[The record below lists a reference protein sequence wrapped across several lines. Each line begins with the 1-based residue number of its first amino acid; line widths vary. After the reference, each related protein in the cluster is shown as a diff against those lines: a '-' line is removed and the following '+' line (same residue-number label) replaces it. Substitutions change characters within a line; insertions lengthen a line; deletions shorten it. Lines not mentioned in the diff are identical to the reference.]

1 MIKKILLLFCLLTLV
16 SCGVKNNSKLTGRKS
31 KTKELVSKE
40 QYRAQ
45 QKKVEE
51 QRRIQDDAK
60 RERDKRTAAK
70 NSETLEATSRISVT
84 ADMIQDYILQYKDIA
99 KDNMSSYGIP
109 ASITLAQGVL
119 ESGSGQGT
127 LSRNANNH
135 FGIKCHK
142 EWDGPSVRHTDD
154 APDECFRKYDAPEE
168 SYRDHSQFLVSRS
181 RYNDLFLLEKDDYE
195 GWAHG
200 LKKAGYATDP
210 KYANKLISLIERYT
224 LDQYDRE
231 VLGLTSPRPKKEI
244 EKKAETKVETKAKAE
259 TKAGAKTHVVQKGD
273 TLYSISK
280 KYNTTVAK
288 LQKTNKLDGTNL
300 SIGQRLK
307 L

>member
-1 MIKKILLLFCLLTLV
+1 MIKKIFLLFCLLTLV
-16 SCGVKNNSKLTGRKS
+16 SCGVKNNSKLTGKKS

-51 QRRIQDDAK
+51 QRRIQDEAK
-60 RERDKRTAAK
+60 REKDKRTAAK
-70 NSETLEATSRISVT
+70 TSETLEATSRISVT

-154 APDECFRKYDAPEE
+154 APDECFRKYEAPEE

-181 RYNDLFLLEKDDYE
+181 RYNDLFALDKDDYE

-244 EKKAETKVETKAKAE
+244 EKKAEVKVDTKAKVDAKS
-259 TKAGAKTHVVQKGD
+259 TSKTHVVQKGD

-288 LQKTNKLDGTNL
+288 LQKSNNLDGTNL

>member
-1 MIKKILLLFCLLTLV
+1 M
-16 SCGVKNNSKLTGRKS
+16 
-31 KTKELVSKE
+31 
-40 QYRAQ
+40 
-45 QKKVEE
+45 
-51 QRRIQDDAK
+51 
-60 RERDKRTAAK
+60 
-70 NSETLEATSRISVT
+70 
-84 ADMIQDYILQYKDIA
+84 
-99 KDNMSSYGIP
+99 
-109 ASITLAQGVL
+109 
-119 ESGSGQGT
+119 
-127 LSRNANNH
+127 
-135 FGIKCHK
+135 
-142 EWDGPSVRHTDD
+142 
-154 APDECFRKYDAPEE
+154 
-168 SYRDHSQFLVSRS
+168 
-181 RYNDLFLLEKDDYE
+181 
-195 GWAHG
+195 
-200 LKKAGYATDP
+200 
-210 KYANKLISLIERYT
+210 IERYT

>member
-1 MIKKILLLFCLLTLV
+1 MFRKILLMFCLLTLV
-16 SCGVKNNSKLTGRKS
+16 SCGVKNNSKLTGKKIKS
-31 KTKELVSKE
+31 KELVSKE
-40 QYRAQ
+40 QYRVQ
-45 QKKVEE
+45 QRKVEE
-51 QRRIQDDAK
+51 QRRVQEEAK
-60 RERDKRTAAK
+60 REKEKERKESVRS
-70 NSETLEATSRISVT
+70 SETLVATSNISVT
-84 ADMIQDYILQYKDIA
+84 TDMIRDYILQYKDIA
-99 KDNMSSYGIP
+99 KDNMTSYGIP

-142 EWDGPSVRHTDD
+142 EWEGPSVRHTDD

-181 RYNDLFLLEKDDYE
+181 RYNELFKLDKDDYE

-231 VLGLTSPRPKKEI
+231 VLGDRPAK
-244 EKKAETKVETKAKAE
+244 EKKGTKREVDGGRSEARVSNAKSH
-259 TKAGAKTHVVQKGD
+259 TVQKGD

-288 LQKTNKLDGTNL
+288 LQKINNLNGTNL

>member
-1 MIKKILLLFCLLTLV
+1 MSKKILLMFCLLTLV
-16 SCGVKNNSKLTGRKS
+16 SCGVKNNSKLTGKKIKS
-31 KTKELVSKE
+31 RELVSKE
-40 QYRAQ
+40 KYRAQ
-45 QKKVEE
+45 QRNAEE
-51 QRRIQDDAK
+51 QRRVQDEARK
-60 RERDKRTAAK
+60 EKERERRVAAK
-70 NSETLEATSRISVT
+70 SSETLEATSRIAVT
-84 ADMIQDYILQYKDIA
+84 TDMIQDYILQYKDIA
-99 KDNMSSYGIP
+99 KDNMSQFGIP

-127 LSRNANNH
+127 LSKNANNH
-135 FGIKCHK
+135 FGIKCHN

-154 APDECFRKYDAPEE
+154 APDECFRKYEAPEE
-168 SYRDHSQFLVSRS
+168 SYRDHSKFLVTRS
-181 RYNDLFLLEKDDYE
+181 RYNALFSLDQDDYE

-210 KYANKLISLIERYT
+210 KYATKLISLIERYS

-231 VLGLTSPRPKKEI
+231 VLGNKPAKVKKEI
-244 EKKAETKVETKAKAE
+244 KKEVENKKTETRVASS
-259 TKAGAKTHVVQKGD
+259 KTHTVQKGD

-288 LQKTNKLDGTNL
+288 LQKTNNLNGTNL

>member
-1 MIKKILLLFCLLTLV
+1 MMRKILLLFCLLTLV
-16 SCGVKNNSKLTGRKS
+16 SCGVKNNSKLTGKKS
-31 KTKELVSKE
+31 RTKELVSKE

-51 QRRIQDDAK
+51 QRRIQEEAK
-60 RERDKRTAAK
+60 KEKRTAAK
-70 NSETLEATSRISVT
+70 SSETLEATSRISVT

-99 KDNMSSYGIP
+99 KENMSSYGIP

-142 EWDGPSVRHTDD
+142 EWEGPSVRHTDD

-168 SYRDHSQFLVSRS
+168 SYRDHSQFLVTRS
-181 RYNDLFLLEKDDYE
+181 RYNDLFQLDKDDYE

-231 VLGLTSPRPKKEI
+231 VLGLSSPRPKKER
-244 EKKAETKVETKAKAE
+244 EKKTETKVETKAKAE
-259 TKAGAKTHVVQKGD
+259 TKVVAKTHVVQKGD

>member
-1 MIKKILLLFCLLTLV
+1 MIKKILLLFCLLALV

-244 EKKAETKVETKAKAE
+244 EKKAETKVETKVKAE

>member
-1 MIKKILLLFCLLTLV
+1 MIKKILLLFCLLALV

-45 QKKVEE
+45 QKKIEE

>member
-259 TKAGAKTHVVQKGD
+259 TKTGAKTHVVQKGD

>member
-1 MIKKILLLFCLLTLV
+1 MIKKIFLLFCLLALV
-16 SCGVKNNSKLTGRKS
+16 SCGVKNNSKLTGKKS

-51 QRRIQDDAK
+51 QRRIQDEAK
-60 RERDKRTAAK
+60 REKDKRTAAK
-70 NSETLEATSRISVT
+70 TSETLEATSRISVT

-154 APDECFRKYDAPEE
+154 APDECFRKYEAPEE

-181 RYNDLFLLEKDDYE
+181 RYNDLFALDKDDYE

-244 EKKAETKVETKAKAE
+244 EKKAEVKVDTKAKVDAKS
-259 TKAGAKTHVVQKGD
+259 TAKTHVVQKGD

-288 LQKTNKLDGTNL
+288 LQKSNNLDGTNL

>member
-51 QRRIQDDAK
+51 QRRIQEETK

-244 EKKAETKVETKAKAE
+244 EKKAETTVETKAKAE

>member
-1 MIKKILLLFCLLTLV
+1 MYRKLLFIFCILTLV
-16 SCGVKNNSKLTGRKS
+16 SCGAKHNSKLTGNKLKS
-31 KTKELVSKE
+31 KELVSKE
-40 QYRAQ
+40 KYREQ
-45 QKKVEE
+45 QKKSED
-51 QRRIQDDAK
+51 QRRVQEETK
-60 RERDKRTAAK
+60 K
-70 NSETLEATSRISVT
+70 NKEKETLVATSQVSVT
-84 ADMIQDYILQYKDIA
+84 ADMIQDYILQYKEIA
-99 KDNMSSYGIP
+99 KNNMTTYGIP

-168 SYRDHSQFLVSRS
+168 SYKDHSLFLVSRS
-181 RYNDLFLLEKDDYE
+181 RYSDLFNLDKDDYE

-231 VLGLTSPRPKKEI
+231 VLGDSKPARVKKET
-244 EKKAETKVETKAKAE
+244 EGKKTGTKIASNS
-259 TKAGAKTHVVQKGD
+259 HVVQKGD
-273 TLYSISK
+273 TLYCIK
-280 KYNTTVAK
+280 K
-288 LQKTNKLDGTNL
+288 LRR
-300 SIGQRLK
+300 II
-307 L
+307 

>member
-51 QRRIQDDAK
+51 QRRIQEETK

-244 EKKAETKVETKAKAE
+244 EKKAETTVVTKAKVE

>member
-1 MIKKILLLFCLLTLV
+1 MIKKILLLFCLLALV

-259 TKAGAKTHVVQKGD
+259 TKAGTKTHVVQKGD

>member
-1 MIKKILLLFCLLTLV
+1 MIRKILLLFCLLTLV
-16 SCGVKNNSKLTGRKS
+16 SCGVKNNSKFTGKKS

-51 QRRIQDDAK
+51 QRRIQEEAK
-60 RERDKRTAAK
+60 REKDKRTAAK
-70 NSETLEATSRISVT
+70 TSETLEATSRISVT
-84 ADMIQDYILQYKDIA
+84 TDMIQDYILQYKDIA

-181 RYNDLFLLEKDDYE
+181 RYNDLFALDKDDYE

-231 VLGLTSPRPKKEI
+231 VLGLTSPRAKKEVD
-244 EKKAETKVETKAKAE
+244 KKAEVKVDTKTKIDTKAV
-259 TKAGAKTHVVQKGD
+259 AKSHVVQKGD

-288 LQKTNKLDGTNL
+288 LQKSNNLDGTNL

>member
-1 MIKKILLLFCLLTLV
+1 MFCLLTLV
-16 SCGVKNNSKLTGRKS
+16 SCGVKNNSKLTGKKVKS
-31 KTKELVSKE
+31 KELVTKE

-45 QKKVEE
+45 QKKAEE
-51 QRRIQDDAK
+51 QRHSQEEARKD
-60 RERDKRTAAK
+60 RRTAAR
-70 NSETLEATSRISVT
+70 NNEVLEATSRISVT
-84 ADMIQDYILQYKDIA
+84 SDIIQDYILQYKDIA
-99 KDNMSSYGIP
+99 KNNMSSYGIP

-142 EWDGPSVRHTDD
+142 EWEGPSVRHTDD
-154 APDECFRKYDAPEE
+154 APDECFRKYEAPEE
-168 SYRDHSQFLVSRS
+168 SYRDHSLFLVSRS
-181 RYNDLFLLEKDDYE
+181 RYNDLFQLDKDDYE

-210 KYANKLISLIERYT
+210 KYATKLISLIERYT

-231 VLGLTSPRPKKEI
+231 VLGSSTPRVKKEI
-244 EKKAETKVETKAKAE
+244 DSKKIETKVETKSE
-259 TKAGAKTHVVQKGD
+259 TKAIAKTHVVQKGD

-280 KYNTTVAK
+280 KYNTTVAQ
-288 LQKTNKLDGTNL
+288 LQKTNKLDGTGL

>member
-1 MIKKILLLFCLLTLV
+1 MSKKILLMFCLLTLV
-16 SCGVKNNSKLTGRKS
+16 SCGVKKNSKLTGKKN
-31 KTKELVSKE
+31 KTSELVSKE
-40 QYRAQ
+40 KYRAQ
-45 QKKVEE
+45 QRQVEE
-51 QRRIQDDAK
+51 QRRVHEETKKEKEKEK
-60 RERDKRTAAK
+60 RVAAK
-70 NSETLEATSRISVT
+70 SSETLEATSRVAVT
-84 ADMIQDYILQYKDIA
+84 TDMIQDYILLYKDIA
-99 KDNMSSYGIP
+99 KDNMSQFGIP

-154 APDECFRKYDAPEE
+154 APDECFRKYDRPEE

-181 RYNDLFLLEKDDYE
+181 RYNDLFSLDKDDYE

-210 KYANKLISLIERYT
+210 KYAFKLISLIERYS

-231 VLGLTSPRPKKEI
+231 VLGDKPAKVKKEI
-244 EKKAETKVETKAKAE
+244 DTKQSETRVASS
-259 TKAGAKTHVVQKGD
+259 KTHTVQKGD

-288 LQKTNKLDGTNL
+288 LQKTNNLNGTNL

>member
-1 MIKKILLLFCLLTLV
+1 MIRKTLLLFCILMLV
-16 SCGVKNNSKLTGRKS
+16 SCGAKKNSTLTGKKVQS
-31 KTKELVSKE
+31 KELVSKE
-40 QYRAQ
+40 EYRAKQ
-45 QKKVEE
+45 RKVEE
-51 QRRIQDDAK
+51 QRRVQEETRK
-60 RERDKRTAAK
+60 EKERERKVAGK
-70 NSETLEATSRISVT
+70 SSETLVATSNVSVT

-99 KDNMSSYGIP
+99 KDNMTSYGIP

-127 LSRNANNH
+127 LSKNANNH

-154 APDECFRKYDAPEE
+154 APDECFRKYDQPEE

-181 RYNDLFLLEKDDYE
+181 RYNDLFLLDQDDYE

-210 KYANKLISLIERYT
+210 KYASKLISLIERYT

-231 VLGLTSPRPKKEI
+231 VLGDRPAKIKKEV
-244 EKKAETKVETKAKAE
+244 ENKKKETTVVSS
-259 TKAGAKTHVVQKGD
+259 KTHTVQKGD

-288 LQKTNKLDGTNL
+288 LQKTNNIKGTSL

-307 L
+307 I

>member
-1 MIKKILLLFCLLTLV
+1 MSKKILLMFCLLTLV
-16 SCGVKNNSKLTGRKS
+16 SCGVKNNSKLTGKKIKS
-31 KTKELVSKE
+31 RELVSKE
-40 QYRAQ
+40 KYRAQ
-45 QKKVEE
+45 QRNAEE
-51 QRRIQDDAK
+51 QRRVQDEARK
-60 RERDKRTAAK
+60 EKERERRVAAK
-70 NSETLEATSRISVT
+70 SSETLEATSRIAVT
-84 ADMIQDYILQYKDIA
+84 TDMIQDYILQYKDIA
-99 KDNMSSYGIP
+99 KDNMSQFGIP

-127 LSRNANNH
+127 LSKNANNH
-135 FGIKCHK
+135 FGIKCHN

-154 APDECFRKYDAPEE
+154 APDECFRKYEAPEE
-168 SYRDHSQFLVSRS
+168 SYRDHSQFLVTRS
-181 RYNDLFLLEKDDYE
+181 RYNALFSLDQDDYE

-210 KYANKLISLIERYT
+210 KYATKLISLIERYS

-231 VLGLTSPRPKKEI
+231 VLGNKPGKVKKEI
-244 EKKAETKVETKAKAE
+244 KKEVENKKTETRVASS
-259 TKAGAKTHVVQKGD
+259 KTHTVQKGD

-288 LQKTNKLDGTNL
+288 LQKTNNLNGTNL

>member
-1 MIKKILLLFCLLTLV
+1 MIRKTLLLFCILMLV
-16 SCGVKNNSKLTGRKS
+16 SCGAKKNSTLTGKKVQS
-31 KTKELVSKE
+31 KELVSKE
-40 QYRAQ
+40 EYRAKQ
-45 QKKVEE
+45 RKVEE
-51 QRRIQDDAK
+51 QRRVQEETRK
-60 RERDKRTAAK
+60 EKERERKVAGK
-70 NSETLEATSRISVT
+70 SSETLVATSNVSVT

-99 KDNMSSYGIP
+99 KDNMTSYGIP

-127 LSRNANNH
+127 LSKNANNH

-154 APDECFRKYDAPEE
+154 APDECFRKYDQPEE

-181 RYNDLFLLEKDDYE
+181 RYNDLFLLDQDDYE

-210 KYANKLISLIERYT
+210 KYASKLISLIERYT

-231 VLGLTSPRPKKEI
+231 VLGDRPAKIKKEV
-244 EKKAETKVETKAKAE
+244 ENKKRKQRSFLLKRIRCK
-259 TKAGAKTHVVQKGD
+259 KGIPFIPSQKNI
-273 TLYSISK
+273 TL
-280 KYNTTVAK
+280 
-288 LQKTNKLDGTNL
+288 L
-300 SIGQRLK
+300 
-307 L
+307 

>member
-1 MIKKILLLFCLLTLV
+1 MIKKILLLFCLLALV

>member
-51 QRRIQDDAK
+51 QRRIQEETK

-244 EKKAETKVETKAKAE
+244 EKKAETTVATKAKVE

>member
-1 MIKKILLLFCLLTLV
+1 MMRKILLLFCLLTLV
-16 SCGVKNNSKLTGRKS
+16 SCGVKNNSKLTGKKS
-31 KTKELVSKE
+31 RTKELVSKE

-45 QKKVEE
+45 QRKIEE
-51 QRRIQDDAK
+51 QRRVQEEAK
-60 RERDKRTAAK
+60 KEKRTAAK
-70 NSETLEATSRISVT
+70 ASETLEATSRISVT
-84 ADMIQDYILQYKDIA
+84 SDMIQDYILQYKDIA
-99 KDNMSSYGIP
+99 KENMSSYGIP

-168 SYRDHSQFLVSRS
+168 SYRDHSQFLVTRS
-181 RYNDLFLLEKDDYE
+181 RYSDLFLLDKDDYE

-231 VLGLTSPRPKKEI
+231 VLGLSSPRPKKEI
-244 EKKAETKVETKAKAE
+244 EKKMDTRVEAKTKAE
-259 TKAGAKTHVVQKGD
+259 TKAVAKTHVVQKGD

-288 LQKTNKLDGTNL
+288 LQKMNKLEGTNL

>member
-1 MIKKILLLFCLLTLV
+1 MFCLLTLV
-16 SCGVKNNSKLTGRKS
+16 SCGVKNNSKLTGKKVKS
-31 KTKELVSKE
+31 KELVSKE
-40 QYRAQ
+40 QYRTQ
-45 QKKVEE
+45 QRKVEE
-51 QRRIQDDAK
+51 QRRVQEDAK
-60 RERDKRTAAK
+60 REKERERKTTNKA
-70 NSETLEATSRISVT
+70 SETLVATSSISVT
-84 ADMIQDYILQYKDIA
+84 TDMIKDYILQYKDIA
-99 KDNMSSYGIP
+99 KDNMSAYGIP

-154 APDECFRKYDAPEE
+154 APDECFRKYEAPEE

-181 RYNDLFLLEKDDYE
+181 RYSDLFLLDKDDYE

-231 VLGLTSPRPKKEI
+231 VLGDRPAKAKKETQK
-244 EKKAETKVETKAKAE
+244 EVDNKKTETQVAS
-259 TKAGAKTHVVQKGD
+259 AKTHTVQKGD

>member
-1 MIKKILLLFCLLTLV
+1 MIKKIFLLFCLLALV
-16 SCGVKNNSKLTGRKS
+16 SCGVKNNSKLTGKKS

-51 QRRIQDDAK
+51 QRRIQDEAK
-60 RERDKRTAAK
+60 REKDKRTAAK
-70 NSETLEATSRISVT
+70 ASETLEATSRISVT

-154 APDECFRKYDAPEE
+154 APDECFRKYEAPEE

-181 RYNDLFLLEKDDYE
+181 RYNDLFALDKDDYE

-244 EKKAETKVETKAKAE
+244 EKKAEVKVDTKAKVDAKS
-259 TKAGAKTHVVQKGD
+259 TAKTHVVQKGD

-288 LQKTNKLDGTNL
+288 LQKSNNLDGTNL